1 MEMCGGYTIPSQ
13 EAHCGSFLL
22 GDLPSGDLVERQRQ
36 IESVYALGFQRQFAH
51 VLVAMHR
58 HEFARLVIHDC
69 HW

>member
-1 MEMCGGYTIPSQ
+1 MAVFFAC
-13 EAHCGSFLL
+13 
-22 GDLPSGDLVERQRQ
+22 DLPSGNLVERQRQ
-36 IESVYALGFQRQFAH
+36 VEPFHTFGLQRQFAH